1 MIHEVLRNTRG
12 EIFNR
17 VAGDTC
23 TSFTCSQRQ
32 NFIDSVYHASK
43 TNTRLSDVQ
52 CTNKRIYLDLRER
65 K

>member
-17 VAGDTC
+17 VAGDAG

-32 NFIDSVYHASK
+32 NFIDSVYHAYDA
-43 TNTRLSDVQ
+43 L
-52 CTNKRIYLDLRER
+52 CTNKIIYTDSRER